1 MKFESNLVPITES
14 INNTKTVAELKEVL
28 TNYITGNPK
37 FKKDEKKMLYSVNSI
52 NNHTKGLFFFY
63 NNILKYEK
71 LGVA

>member
-1 MKFESNLVPITES
+1 MKFESNLVPISES
-14 INNTKTVAELKEVL
+14 INNTKTLPELKEVL

-37 FKKDEKKMLYSVNSI
+37 FGKDEKRMLQSI
-52 NNHTKGLFFFY
+52 QALPNHTKGLFFFY